1 MDVAQGAAMTEPL
14 RQTYLLPDDGGA
26 FLERIVN
33 RLPESFSSEAT
44 LDTIGHLL
52 AMVPHAEAVK
62 ARLAWGDVPISLA
75 ADDAD
80 GWTCLWVHRDYRS
93 ACDEALLAVFCRPAI
108 WLEPVSCTFKRPA
121 EKAMFDV
128 AYSVEIAPLQAA
140 LS

>member
-1 MDVAQGAAMTEPL
+1 MTGPL

-26 FLERIVN
+26 FLERMVT
-33 RLPESFSSEAT
+33 RLPESFSSKAT
-44 LDTIGHLL
+44 LDPIGHLL

-62 ARLAWGDVPISLA
+62 VRLAWGEVPVSLA

-93 ACDEALLAVFCRPAI
+93 ACDEALLAVFSRPAI

-121 EKAMFDV
+121 QKAMFDV
-128 AYSVEIAPLQAA
+128 AYSAEIAPLEAA

>member
-1 MDVAQGAAMTEPL
+1 MTEPL

-52 AMVPHAEAVK
+52 AMVRHAEAVK
-62 ARLAWGDVPISLA
+62 VRLAWGDAPVSLA

-93 ACDEALLAVFCRPAI
+93 ACDQALLAVFCRPAI
-108 WLEPVSCTFKRPA
+108 WLEPVSCTFKRLA